1 MVVVRTDVRISKDE
15 TTAELILDPI
25 HLAADDTEES
35 FTVDE
40 DLDSVLL
47 DHLVECAGLGHVFE
61 MIGKSATTSI
71 AHAHSDEL
79 RIRSREEL
87 TELSKGTWRER
98 HGRLAW
104 T

>member
-1 MVVVRTDVRISKDE
+1 MVLTDVRVSKDE

-25 HLAADDTEES
+25 HLAADDAEES

-40 DLDSVLL
+40 NLDSILL

-61 MIGKSATTSI
+61 MIGESAATSI

-79 RIRSREEL
+79 WIRL
-87 TELSKGTWRER
+87 
-98 HGRLAW
+98 
-104 T
+104 